1 MTLFLLRLQS
11 MLQNLLISPYSM
23 AIYTEELLK
32 LALIQIPSETLEKVQ
47 KPRLH
52 PSPLNLSLGWDF
64 ASHPARHQSR
74 C

>member
-1 MTLFLLRLQS
+1 MTLFLLWLKS
-11 MLQNLLISPYSM
+11 MLQNLLISPNS
-23 AIYTEELLK
+23 IYMEELLK

-52 PSPLNLSLGWDF
+52 PSPLNLSLGWDL
-64 ASHPARHQSR
+64 ASQPSRQQSR